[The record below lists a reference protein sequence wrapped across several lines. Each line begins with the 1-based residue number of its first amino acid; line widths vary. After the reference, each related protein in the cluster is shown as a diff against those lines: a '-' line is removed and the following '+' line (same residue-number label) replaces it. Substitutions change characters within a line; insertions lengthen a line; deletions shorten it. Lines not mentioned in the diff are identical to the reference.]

1 MSSGVPANPSS
12 VLERRRNAAIL
23 LSSVGA
29 GLAGIGLGMMAGP
42 SLSRMMWVILGIG
55 IFVHLAGMVG
65 RRRLQRDQGYQL
77 ARWEQIGY
85 WLCWAAIMALAAY
98 AAAELF

>member
-1 MSSGVPANPSS
+1 MSHGNPAHPSS
-12 VLERRRNAAIL
+12 LLERRRNAAIL
-23 LSSVGA
+23 LSSVGT

-42 SLSRMMWVILGIG
+42 SLSRLNWIILGIG
-55 IFVHLAGMVG
+55 IFVHLVGMVG

-85 WLCWAAIMALAAY
+85 WLCWAAIAALAAY
-98 AAAELF
+98 AATELF